1 MEEIIDTFFN
11 NIDSI
16 VNAVSG
22 ILTVIGGCSV
32 FSSFLPKIVIDAAK
46 ISQKLTV
53 AKQVAKVLAQTY
65 NSIISAI
72 NVGGF
77 NFGKAKNKE

>member
-1 MEEIIDTFFN
+1 MEEMIDSFFN

-16 VNAVSG
+16 VGAVGG

-53 AKQVAKVLAQTY
+53 ARRVAKVLAQAY
-65 NSIISAI
+65 NSLVSAI
-72 NVGGF
+72 NAGGF